1 MLAILVDAAGEL
13 VPAGVLIL
21 IALAGRGFARW
32 PFALVFAA
40 LYFGDAVL
48 LGLRDWAPWP
58 PVVGGTWNWDG
69 KLAALALALVAIAC
83 LPSSLRGE
91 IGLTRRPERRVQ
103 GRLWLIGLIVVGIA
117 AARTL
122 AFSGHQPFDAETLA
136 FQATMPGLHE
146 ELTFRGLWWV
156 LLLPVL
162 DRGRAP
168 GGRLPWETLA
178 ATTILFGSVHAIDL
192 TTAGDV
198 SFNALFFA
206 ATAVSGLLYGLLQ
219 AIGRCV
225 WVPILAHAAANLTIA
240 LVQML
245 AL

>member
-1 MLAILVDAAGEL
+1 MLGSLLDAVAEL
-13 VPAGVLIL
+13 APAGVLIL

-32 PFALVFAA
+32 PFALAFVA

-48 LGLRDWAPWP
+48 LNLRDWSPWP
-58 PVVGGTWNWDG
+58 PVMGGAWNWDG
-69 KLAALALALVAIAC
+69 KAAALALALAAIVC
-83 LPSSLRGE
+83 LPAGVRGE
-91 IGLTRRPERRVQ
+91 IGLARAPERGVR

-122 AFSGHQPFDAETLA
+122 AFSGHQPFDPETLA

-162 DRGRAP
+162 DGGRA
-168 GGRLPWETLA
+168 GQGRLPWGTLA
-178 ATTILFGSVHAIDL
+178 VTTILFGSVHAIDL
-192 TTAGDV
+192 TPAGAF

-225 WVPILAHAAANLTIA
+225 WVPVIAHAAANLAIV

-245 AL
+245 VL